1 MRNKYGLINQLKM
14 RQEQHD
20 APIVAALVWGIV
32 IGVLISI
39 AAVII
44 AGGLLA

>member
-1 MRNKYGLINQLKM
+1 MTNKYGVIQQRKA
-14 RQEQHD
+14 QQQHHD
-20 APIVAALVWGIV
+20 QPIVTALVWGIV